1 MYTSN
6 QTDNQADNDNGH
18 GENSWGESEATAAVT
33 GPDNHLSSV
42 YKSGT
47 PGDNKHLLRKKI
59 VTLVVWC
66 RGRDQESPGAA
77 FPWLVP
83 LLVTALVTADG
94 GAGSEPVSSRVT

>member
-1 MYTSN
+1 M
-6 QTDNQADNDNGH
+6 
-18 GENSWGESEATAAVT
+18 T

-94 GAGSEPVSSRVT
+94 GAGRQPVSSRVTYHVRSPGIPNSNVLQEKEIIDK